1 MAVRCSR
8 SGRPASCSILF
19 MRETTVLRCMCSAA
33 DARTRLKPL
42 WHQAVIVS
50 RSAGQSGWSCNGAAV
65 GSSRRVRAD
74 WPTAVSGWWAR
85 RSPIV
90 WTDGTAAVHPGAR
103 AQGVTGVLA

>member
-1 MAVRCSR
+1 
-8 SGRPASCSILF
+8 
-19 MRETTVLRCMCSAA
+19 MRETTVLRRMCSAA

-50 RSAGQSGWSCNGAAV
+50 RSAGQSGWSRNGAAV